1 MTGRPPAKKEAVTMS
16 IAKTLRGI
24 AGRRA
29 LIAGSAVLAA
39 LLTMSAC
46 VTQKDA
52 RPALG
57 YLAPVVDH
65 HMHLRSAVA
74 SRVTKLSCER
84 QGPVRCPPLTS
95 REPSSGADAL
105 RGLDAAGIRRGVLLS
120 MGYIYGSSF
129 YADQNLDV
137 AKETRAENAF
147 VVAEAGRSC
156 GRLIAFIS
164 VNPLTPNAL
173 SEIRYWGERG
183 GAVGLK
189 LHFGN
194 SDVNLRSPGTVPT
207 LKAVFREAAL
217 AHLAIVVH
225 LESRADDY
233 GAEDVKIFL
242 RDILP
247 EARGVP
253 VQVAHAAGG
262 GGTTTHTLQA
272 LAAFAE
278 AIQRDPDG
286 TRNLFFDL
294 AMVPEAMNNTS
305 KAPVAVED
313 LETLKTLMRQ
323 IGLKRFVM
331 ASDWSLG
338 LDLDHYFREE
348 AATLELSD
356 IEWASLAANVAPYVP
371 PMPTRPCGKTTSKVR

>member
-1 MTGRPPAKKEAVTMS
+1 M
-16 IAKTLRGI
+16 
-24 AGRRA
+24 
-29 LIAGSAVLAA
+29 
-39 LLTMSAC
+39 
-46 VTQKDA
+46 
-52 RPALG
+52 LG
-57 YLAPVVDH
+57 YVAPVVDH
-65 HMHLRSAVA
+65 HMHLRSEVA

-105 RGLDAAGIRRGVLLS
+105 RDLDAAGIRRGVLLS

-156 GRLIAFIS
+156 GRLIPFIS
-164 VNPLTPNAL
+164 VNPLSPNAL

-194 SDVNLRSPGTVPT
+194 SDVNLRSSGVVST

-233 GAEDVKIFL
+233 GAEDVRIFL

-247 EARGVP
+247 EAKSVS
-253 VQVAHAAGG
+253 VQMAHTAGG
-262 GGTTTHTLQA
+262 GGTTAHTLQA

-286 TRNLFFDL
+286 TRNLIFDL
-294 AMVPEAMNNTS
+294 AMVPEAMNNTA
-305 KAPVAVED
+305 KLPVAAED
-313 LETLKTLMRQ
+313 LETLKMLMRQ
-323 IGLKRFVM
+323 IGLKRFLVG
-331 ASDWSLG
+331 SDWSLG
-338 LDLDHYFREE
+338 LDLNHYFREE
-348 AATLELSD
+348 ATTLGLSD
-356 IEWASLAANVAPYVP
+356 SDWASLAANVAPYIP
-371 PMPTRPCGKTTSKVR
+371 PMPSRPCRKTIGEDR

>member
-1 MTGRPPAKKEAVTMS
+1 M
-16 IAKTLRGI
+16 
-24 AGRRA
+24 
-29 LIAGSAVLAA
+29 
-39 LLTMSAC
+39 
-46 VTQKDA
+46 
-52 RPALG
+52 
-57 YLAPVVDH
+57 
-65 HMHLRSAVA
+65 
-74 SRVTKLSCER
+74 
-84 QGPVRCPPLTS
+84 
-95 REPSSGADAL
+95 
-105 RGLDAAGIRRGVLLS
+105 
-120 MGYIYGSSF
+120 
-129 YADQNLDV
+129 
-137 AKETRAENAF
+137 
-147 VVAEAGRSC
+147 
-156 GRLIAFIS
+156 
-164 VNPLTPNAL
+164 

-194 SDVNLRSPGTVPT
+194 SDVNLRSPGSAPT

-253 VQVAHAAGG
+253 VQVAHSAGG
-262 GGTTTHTLQA
+262 GGTTAHTLQA

-294 AMVPEAMNNTS
+294 AMVPEAMNNTG
-305 KAPVAVED
+305 KTPVAVEN
-313 LETLKTLMRQ
+313 LEALKTLMRR

-331 ASDWSLG
+331 GSDWSLG

-348 AATLELSD
+348 AKTLGLSD
-356 IEWASLAANVAPYVP
+356 LEWASLAANVAPYIP
-371 PMPTRPCGKTTSKVR
+371 PMPTRPCRKIMSEAR